1 MKILAIETSCDET
14 AAAVVELGPS
24 ASLGMTNRSGQ
35 DFKILSKI
43 VSSQEKIHAKFG
55 GIVPEVAARK
65 HVEMMIPVLDKALAG
80 LDLQK
85 DIHAIAVTYGP
96 GLITSLGVGVET
108 AKTLALV
115 HKKPLIAVNHI
126 EAHALSSMIDDNKLK
141 KIKFPAICLVV
152 SGGHTQIV
160 LIKKIGDYKIVG
172 QTLDDAAGEAFDK
185 VAKILGLGY
194 PGGPAIS
201 RLADEIP
208 RPPAKRGVRDDIW
221 FARPMMQSQ
230 NLDFSFSGIKTSVLY
245 KWRDLPKKTK
255 KIKAVFAR
263 EFQQAVVDVLVAK
276 TIRAAEKFNAKTVM
290 IGGGVSANKVL
301 REQMQNAV
309 AGFLPEAEY
318 IKPNVKYS
326 TDNAVMI
333 GLVGAFKFQKKDFVE
348 PFGLRA
354 DPNLEI

>member
-1 MKILAIETSCDET
+1 MKVLAIETSCDET
-14 AAAVVELGPS
+14 AAAVVALKGLDLNIQS
-24 ASLGMTNRSGQ
+24 N
-35 DFKILSKI
+35 I

-65 HVEMMIPVLDKALAG
+65 HVEMMIPVLDKALVG
-80 LDLQK
+80 LDLQE
-85 DIHAIAVTYGP
+85 DIDAIAVTYGP

-108 AKTLALV
+108 AKTLAWV

-126 EAHALSSMIDDNKLK
+126 EAHALSSMIDNNKLK

-201 RLADEIP
+201 KLAE
-208 RPPAKRGVRDDIW
+208 GVKHKTDIK

-245 KWRDLPKKTK
+245 KWRDLKKKDK
-255 KIKAVFAR
+255 KSKRIFAY

-276 TIRAAEKFNAKTVM
+276 TIRAAKKYGVKTVM

-301 REQMQNAV
+301 REQMQEAV
-309 AGFLPEAEY
+309 TEFLPEAEY

-333 GLVGAFKFQKKDFVE
+333 GLAGAFKYMEKEFID

-354 DPNLEI
+354 DPNLEL